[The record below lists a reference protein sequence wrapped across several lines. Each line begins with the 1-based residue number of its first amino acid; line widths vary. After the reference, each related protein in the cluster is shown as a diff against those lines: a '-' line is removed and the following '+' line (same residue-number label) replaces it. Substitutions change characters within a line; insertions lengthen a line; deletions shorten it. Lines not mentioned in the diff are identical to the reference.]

1 MLVVV
6 SAAASSSA
14 FIHHTD
20 TSRHRRILTKL
31 NNGGMD
37 AYDAQMAAM
46 LAATKEE
53 QQPIINIDDTT
64 VTNTKED
71 SYQYD
76 IPVST
81 WGQSILEARQSSLIQ
96 GPFANKEREN
106 EQFANYLQELQ
117 STISMK
123 RDINDNIQT
132 PIATAASSDEE
143 EHSSITY
150 IEPNDELISTT
161 EEEVSQEDLFL
172 KMVSNEV
179 EYKKLLNQSRKLHVC
194 IRCVHKICKCYTI
207 SISNSYLISLLISI
221 CTNRYRMGGI
231 NSKILRQLGRWYT
244 KE

>member
-123 RDINDNIQT
+123 RDINDNIQP

-179 EYKKLLNQSRKLHVC
+179 EYKKLLNQSRKC
-194 IRCVHKICKCYTI
+194 ISYVHNMCAYVYA
-207 SISNSYLISLLISI
+207 YL
-221 CTNRYRMGGI
+221 
-231 NSKILRQLGRWYT
+231 
-244 KE
+244 

>member
-1 MLVVV
+1 MLAV
-6 SAAASSSA
+6 SAASSSA

-46 LAATKEE
+46 LTATKEDQ
-53 QQPIINIDDTT
+53 QQPIINMDSNPTT
-64 VTNTKED
+64 TPTEQD
-71 SYQYD
+71 SYQYN

-96 GPFANKEREN
+96 GPFANKEREIN
-106 EQFANYLQELQ
+106 AENLKFANYLQELQ

-123 RDINDNIQT
+123 RDINDIQT

-221 CTNRYRMGGI
+221 CTN
-231 NSKILRQLGRWYT
+231 
-244 KE
+244 